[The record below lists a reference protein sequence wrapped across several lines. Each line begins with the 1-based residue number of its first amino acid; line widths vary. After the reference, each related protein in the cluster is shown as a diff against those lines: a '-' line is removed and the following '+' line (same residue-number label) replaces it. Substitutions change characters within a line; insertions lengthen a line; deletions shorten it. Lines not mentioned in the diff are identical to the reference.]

1 MSKKFFTQ
9 EEYSTPEAAVICTEV
24 TGMLCQSITTSVE
37 GFSEDSE
44 FGW

>member
-1 MSKKFFTQ
+1 MSKKFLTQ
-9 EEYSTPEAAVICTEV
+9 EEYNTPEAAVIRTEV

-37 GFSEDSE
+37 PFVEDSE